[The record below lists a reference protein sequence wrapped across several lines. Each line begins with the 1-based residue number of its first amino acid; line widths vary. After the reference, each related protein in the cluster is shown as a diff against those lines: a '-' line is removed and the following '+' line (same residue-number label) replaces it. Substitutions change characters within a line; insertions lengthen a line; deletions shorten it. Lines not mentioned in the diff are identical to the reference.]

1 MKKKSKD
8 ESSKVVHINLSCGLV
23 DHINLCCGMVHQRR
37 DDDDGGDKDDR
48 PGHHHDDDKVDK
60 DLGTCHSRRQM
71 RPLNHCVW
79 PF

>member
-1 MKKKSKD
+1 
-8 ESSKVVHINLSCGLV
+8 
-23 DHINLCCGMVHQRR
+23 MVHQRR